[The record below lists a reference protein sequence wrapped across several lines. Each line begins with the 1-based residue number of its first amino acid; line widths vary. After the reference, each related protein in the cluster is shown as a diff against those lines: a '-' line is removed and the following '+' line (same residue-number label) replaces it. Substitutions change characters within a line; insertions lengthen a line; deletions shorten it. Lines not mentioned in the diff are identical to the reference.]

1 MAHRPD
7 YESADYKEGYE
18 DGKREASK
26 EWQSLSYEEILRL
39 EGLDC
44 VDEEYIK
51 RFVRAIEAKLREK
64 NNG

>member
-26 EWQSLSYEEILRL
+26 EWVGLSEKE
-39 EGLDC
+39 
-44 VDEEYIK
+44 VDEIVAYPWGRTEDW
-51 RFVRAIEAKLREK
+51 VRAIDVKLREK
-64 NNG
+64 NN

>member
-26 EWQSLSYEEILRL
+26 QWVGLSDAELEQIVGEEIDVMYS
-39 EGLDC
+39 GD
-44 VDEEYIK
+44 YK
-51 RFVRAIEAKLREK
+51 TYRAVEAKLKEK
-64 NNG
+64 NG

>member
-18 DGKREASK
+18 DGKREATK
-26 EWQSLSYEEILRL
+26 QWRSLSDAEIEELY
-39 EGLDC
+39 GDC
-44 VDEEYIK
+44 SIEYF
-51 RFVRAIEAKLREK
+51 RDIEKALREK